1 MKKKE
6 KPEQAKGVLR
16 KSKGNQRLA
25 QETETIAEIGR
36 IISST
41 LNIDEIYERF
51 AQEVKKLIEF
61 DRISINHINP
71 KENTSIILFT
81 WGTIVSGRQ
90 SREFFPLAGSAT
102 GEVLKARASL
112 IIQPDDEKDIATRLP
127 AFLPVLQ
134 AGLRSTMAVPLI
146 SKGEMIAAL
155 FFYSK
160 RPKAYTDQDLKL
172 AESIGY
178 QIAGGIANAQL
189 FLEHKRAQEALQE
202 SEWRFRIAA
211 ESASDLIWDWD
222 IGNGGLTWFGN
233 IDEELG
239 YQLGEFPRTIEAWEN
254 IIHPDDRER
263 VMRALNRHF
272 ETQERYFEEYRV
284 LRKDGTVAYW
294 IGSGTAVQDQEGK
307 PYKMVGSVTDVTERK
322 KMEEE
327 LLRSKKLESVGFLSG
342 GIAHDFNNLLTGIM
356 GNISLAKL
364 SVRPGDKV
372 VTYLE
377 NAENLSVR
385 ASELTKKL
393 LTFSK
398 GGAPIKKPVLIGDFL
413 KKTARMPLSGSN
425 VRCEFKIAEDLWPV
439 EIDEGQ
445 MRQVIY
451 NIVINACEAM
461 PGGGTINILA
471 ENVIHGPA
479 DRPSLKDGKYV
490 KLSIKDQGAGIP
502 PENLSKIFDPYFSTK
517 EMGSQKGMGLGLA
530 ISHSIIKNHGGF
542 IVAES
547 IVGNGSTFHIYL
559 PVSSKEFLPA
569 KEVVKKPRLGKVRI
583 LVMDDEQVVRYISGE
598 FLKHLGYE
606 VELAEDGAEAVARY
620 KKAQESQQPFDIVIL
635 DLIVPGGMGG
645 KEVLEKLLEI
655 SPDVQAIVS
664 SGYSNDPIFS
674 DFKRYGFK
682 GVIAKPFDLEGLSE
696 SVSKVIKMAP

>member
-6 KPEQAKGVLR
+6 KPEQAKDMLK
-16 KSKGNQRLA
+16 KSKGNQRLV

-146 SKGEMIAAL
+146 SKGKMIAAL

-172 AESIGY
+172 AESIRY
-178 QIAGGIANAQL
+178 QIAGAIANAQL
-189 FLEHKRAQEALQE
+189 FLEHKRAQEALRE
-202 SEWRFRIAA
+202 GEWRFRIAA

-413 KKTARMPLSGSN
+413 KETARMPLSGSN

>member
-1 MKKKE
+1 MKKRE

-16 KSKGNQRLA
+16 KSKGNQRLV
-25 QETETIAEIGR
+25 QETETVAEIGR

-81 WGTIVSGRQ
+81 WGTTVSGRQ

-146 SKGEMIAAL
+146 SKGKMIAAL

-178 QIAGGIANAQL
+178 QIAGAIANAQL

-398 GGAPIKKPVLIGDFL
+398 GGAPIKKPVLVGDFL
-413 KKTARMPLSGSN
+413 KETARMPLSGSN
-425 VRCEFKIAEDLWPV
+425 VRCEFKIAEDLWLV

>member
-1 MKKKE
+1 
-6 KPEQAKGVLR
+6 
-16 KSKGNQRLA
+16 
-25 QETETIAEIGR
+25 
-36 IISST
+36 
-41 LNIDEIYERF
+41 
-51 AQEVKKLIEF
+51 
-61 DRISINHINP
+61 
-71 KENTSIILFT
+71 
-81 WGTIVSGRQ
+81 
-90 SREFFPLAGSAT
+90 
-102 GEVLKARASL
+102 
-112 IIQPDDEKDIATRLP
+112 
-127 AFLPVLQ
+127 
-134 AGLRSTMAVPLI
+134 
-146 SKGEMIAAL
+146 
-155 FFYSK
+155 
-160 RPKAYTDQDLKL
+160 
-172 AESIGY
+172 
-178 QIAGGIANAQL
+178 
-189 FLEHKRAQEALQE
+189 
-202 SEWRFRIAA
+202 
-211 ESASDLIWDWD
+211 
-222 IGNGGLTWFGN
+222 
-233 IDEELG
+233 
-239 YQLGEFPRTIEAWEN
+239 
-254 IIHPDDRER
+254 
-263 VMRALNRHF
+263 
-272 ETQERYFEEYRV
+272 
-284 LRKDGTVAYW
+284 
-294 IGSGTAVQDQEGK
+294 
-307 PYKMVGSVTDVTERK
+307 
-322 KMEEE
+322 MEEE
-327 LLRSKKLESVGFLSG
+327 LFRSKKLESVGFLSG

-413 KKTARMPLSGSN
+413 KETARMPLSGSN
-425 VRCEFKIAEDLWPV
+425 VRCEFKMAEDLWPV

-471 ENVIHGPA
+471 ENIIHGPA

-559 PVSSKEFLPA
+559 PVSSKELLPA

>member
-1 MKKKE
+1 M
-6 KPEQAKGVLR
+6 V
-16 KSKGNQRLA
+16 
-25 QETETIAEIGR
+25 ETR
-36 IISST
+36 SS
-41 LNIDEIYERF
+41 L
-51 AQEVKKLIEF
+51 
-61 DRISINHINP
+61 
-71 KENTSIILFT
+71 LF
-81 WGTIVSGRQ
+81 Q
-90 SREFFPLAGSAT
+90 
-102 GEVLKARASL
+102 GE
-112 IIQPDDEKDIATRLP
+112 DEKEILTQYP
-127 AFLPVLQ
+127 GFLPNLQ
-134 AGLRSTMAVPLI
+134 AGLRSALFIPLI
-146 SKGEMIAAL
+146 SKDEVIAGL
-155 FFYSK
+155 CFLSK
-160 RPKAYTDQDLKL
+160 KSNAYTDHDRKL
-172 AESIGY
+172 AENIGY
-178 QIAGGIANAQL
+178 QIAGAIANAQL
-189 FLEHKRAQEALQE
+189 FLKHKQAQEALQE

-211 ESASDLIWDWD
+211 ENASDLIWEWD
-222 IGNGGLTWFGN
+222 IVNQRLTWFGR
-233 IDEELG
+233 IDEKLG
-239 YQLGEFPRTIEAWEN
+239 YQPGEFPRTIEAWEN
-254 IIHPDDRER
+254 VIHPEDHAR
-263 VMRALNRHF
+263 VMKALDRHL
-272 ETQERYFEEYRV
+272 ENQERYREEYRV
-284 LRKDGTVAYW
+284 LRKDGTILYW
-294 IGSGTAVQDQEGK
+294 IDSGTAVYDPGGK
-307 PYKMVGSVTDVTERK
+307 PYKMIGSVTDITERK

-364 SVRPGDKV
+364 SARPGDKIL
-372 VTYLE
+372 TYLE

-385 ASELTKKL
+385 SSELTKKL

-413 KKTARMPLSGSN
+413 KETAPMPLSGSN
-425 VRCEFKIAEDLWPV
+425 VRCEFKMAEDLWPV

-471 ENVIHGPA
+471 ENIIHGPA

-530 ISHSIIKNHGGF
+530 ISHSIIKKHGGF

-655 SPDVQAIVS
+655 SPNVQAIVS

-682 GVIAKPFDLEGLSE
+682 GVIAKPFDLEGLGE